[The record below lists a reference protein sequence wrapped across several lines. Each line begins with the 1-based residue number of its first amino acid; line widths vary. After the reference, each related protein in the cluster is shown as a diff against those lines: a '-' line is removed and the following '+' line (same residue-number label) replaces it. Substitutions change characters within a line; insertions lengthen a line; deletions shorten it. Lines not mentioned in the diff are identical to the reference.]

1 MEEATPM
8 HLPPVRDTWYEDVR
22 VGEEIPSISIG
33 PLSHTQFL
41 FIASSHHDWY
51 PGHHDVEYARAQGLP
66 DIFMNATWQH
76 GMFQRLLCGWAGAN
90 ALPRRIKYRMGRPVV
105 RHDTVKARGVV
116 TGKRIENGEH
126 LVDLDIWLDK
136 QDADKVAVGSA
147 TVVLS
152 SRGEQRG

>member
-1 MEEATPM
+1 MQ
-8 HLPPVRDTWYEDVR
+8 LPPVTDTWYEDVR

-76 GMFQRLLCGWAGAN
+76 GMFGGWAGAN

-105 RHDTVKARGVV
+105 RYDTVQARGVV
-116 TGKRIENGEH
+116 TGKRVENGEH

-147 TVVLS
+147 TVVLAV
-152 SRGEQRG
+152 RGATK

>member
-1 MEEATPM
+1 ME
-8 HLPPVRDTWYEDVR
+8 LPPVADTYYEDLR

-33 PLSHTQFL
+33 PLSHTKFL

-76 GMFQRLLCGWAGAN
+76 GLLQRVLCAWAGPN
-90 ALPRRIKYRMGRPVV
+90 SIPRRIKYRMGRPVV
-105 RHDTVKARGVV
+105 RYDTVQARGRV

-126 LVDLDIWLDK
+126 LVDLEVWLDK
-136 QDADKVAVGSA
+136 QDAEKVTTGSA
-147 TVVLS
+147 TVVLP
-152 SRGEQRG
+152 SRGDAR